1 MRSNFERPTSRVAML
16 ACGLALYAVACG
28 GNSGG
33 GTGGQGGAKA
43 DAGGDTIPGQ
53 GGARTDGGAG
63 AGGKTTDAGDSGGQG
78 DGRTDGTAGAGDAM
92 IGTGGQGDAATD
104 GGAGGA
110 GGTLSLPWHAFLPL
124 GAAAAGS
131 TAAMG
136 TTLDLTANHY
146 DATYYGTTISFTN
159 AALALTAGATPEL
172 VVIPTKSGGPAVD
185 VTGSYSVSVW
195 ATLANIGGFRT
206 IVSSEGFN
214 IASFFLQMRADTN
227 AFAFTVSSADSIAA
241 PGCVVPNRDPVPDGG
256 TTPTLITPV
265 ANTEYHLVATRDG
278 ATGMS
283 ILYVNGVES
292 GRALCAGG
300 WADTGIVGVGHGIFN
315 ASRGDFVNGSLA
327 ELGLINRVLTPTEVA
342 DLFARGRTGIVRPD
356 AGPDTGPADAGPPDA
371 ASDTPAGTDA
381 PAADAPGDTPAGG

>member
-16 ACGLALYAVACG
+16 ACGLALYSMACG
-28 GNSGG
+28 GGSGG
-33 GTGGQGGAKA
+33 GAGGKGGAKA
-43 DAGGDTIPGQ
+43 DAGSGQ
-53 GGARTDGGAG
+53 GGRTDSGVGTGGM
-63 AGGKTTDAGDSGGQG
+63 TTDASDSGDPR
-78 DGRTDGTAGAGDAM
+78 DGRADGNPGTGGMTTDAM

-110 GGTLSLPWHAFLPL
+110 GGALSLPWHAFLPL

-146 DATYYGTTISFTN
+146 DATYYGTTVSFTN
-159 AALALTAGATPEL
+159 AALTLTAGATPEL
-172 VVIPTKSGGPAVD
+172 VVIPPKSGGPAVD

-195 ATLANIGGFRT
+195 ATLANIGGFKT

-241 PGCVVPNRDPVPDGG
+241 PGCVVPNRAPVPDGG
-256 TTPTLITPV
+256 PTPVLITPV
-265 ANTEYHLVATRDG
+265 VNTEYHLVATRDG

-300 WADTGIVGVGHGIFN
+300 WADTGIVGIGHGVFN
-315 ASRGDFVNGSLA
+315 ASRGDFVSGSMA

-342 DLFARGRTGIVRPD
+342 DLFARGRSGAVRPD
-356 AGPDTGPADAGPPDA
+356 AGADADA
-371 ASDTPAGTDA
+371 APSDAPSDTPAGTDA
-381 PAADAPGDTPAGG
+381 PAADAPADTPAGG